1 MPRPARLL
9 AAALVG
15 VGALLIGVGIWR
27 STVHDVGASST
38 RALEGAVADATPAKR
53 PFRGLTA
60 TTVAVGAQ
68 TMPVVVADDA
78 EERSAGL
85 RRRSDVGPYDG
96 MVFAFDAPTGTGF
109 TMSTVPVA
117 LDIGFYD
124 SSGRVVD
131 RLRMEPCAGSEAECP
146 VYRASGRFVY
156 ALETLA
162 DKLPRGRLR
171 GYSRG

>member
-1 MPRPARLL
+1 MLRPARLL
-9 AAALVG
+9 AATLVG

-27 STVHDVGASST
+27 STVDDVGASST
-38 RALEGAVADATPAKR
+38 RPLERAVDEAAPAKQ

-60 TTVAVGAQ
+60 TTLTVGGHAMQ
-68 TMPVVVADDA
+68 VVVADDA

-85 RRRSDVGPYDG
+85 RRRSDVDPYDG

-131 RLRMEPCAGSEAECP
+131 RIRMEPCAGSEAECP
-146 VYRASGRFVY
+146 VYRASGPFVY

-162 DKLPRGRLR
+162 DELPRGRLR
-171 GYSRG
+171 AHQPG